1 MEKLNEDQLTEIVID
16 FDELRSN
23 QLNEGYYGSFGAGI
37 KLMLD
42 NVFGMGFLNANV
54 RVRGTPREIQSFQKA
69 FASEARYVKTAR
81 DYGLD
86 NPRTYKSKT
95 LLDKAVTGFEK
106 VTGLKWPF
114 R

>member
-23 QLNEGYYGSFGAGI
+23 QLNEGYYDSFGSAI
-37 KLMLD
+37 KLML
-42 NVFGMGFLNANV
+42 NSMFGAGFLGTSV
-54 RVRGTPREIQSFQKA
+54 KVRGTPREVQSFQKT

-86 NPRTYKSKT
+86 NPRTYKSKS

>member
-1 MEKLNEDQLTEIVID
+1 MQELNEDKLTEIVID
-16 FDELRSN
+16 FEEMRSKK
-23 QLNEGYYGSFGAGI
+23 LNEDYWSSFGSRI

-42 NVFGMGFLNANV
+42 NMFGMGFLGMNV
-54 RVRGTPREIQSFQKA
+54 KVRGTPREVKSFEKT
-69 FASEARYVKTAR
+69 FTSEAKYIKTAR

-86 NPRTYKSKT
+86 NPRTYKSKSM
-95 LLDKAVTGFEK
+95 LDKAVKGFEK